1 MKNLVEIKNLIYE
14 IRGYKVMLDSDLAN
28 LYGVETRVLNQAV
41 KRNIERFPVHYMFQ
55 ITKDEF
61 QNLKSQ
67 NVISSWGGLRKL
79 PYVFTEQGVA
89 MLSSVLKSKQ
99 AIQINMQI
107 IDAFVKMRQM
117 VIEHKDLA
125 KRISD
130 LEEYFLEHCNDNKDD
145 IKEIYKAIDLLMERT
160 RPSKI
165 GFNNIE
171 D

>member
-41 KRNIERFPVHYMFQ
+41 KRNIEKFPVHYMFQ
-55 ITKDEF
+55 VTKDEF
-61 QNLKSQ
+61 QNLISQ
-67 NVISSWGGLRKL
+67 NVISNWGGVRKL

-107 IDAFVKMRQM
+107 IDTFVKMRQM
-117 VIEHKDLA
+117 VLENKDLA
-125 KRISD
+125 RRISE

>member
-55 ITKDEF
+55 VTKDEF
-61 QNLKSQ
+61 QNLISR
-67 NVISSWGGLRKL
+67 NVISSWGGVRKL

>member
-14 IRGYKVMLDSDLAN
+14 IRGYKVMLDSYLAN

-55 ITKDEF
+55 VTKDEF
-61 QNLKSQ
+61 QNLISR
-67 NVISSWGGLRKL
+67 NVISSWGGVRKL

>member
-160 RPSKI
+160 IPSKI